1 MINIIT
7 SYKWYDNIIILL
19 KILFL
24 NFSIKFEKYL
34 SEIDNM
40 IYFEKIIKSDNNDLS
55 FIASTHSAHLFNLH
69 LLILWKL
76 YGIEF

>member
-1 MINIIT
+1 M
-7 SYKWYDNIIILL
+7 IILL
-19 KILFL
+19 KILFI

-55 FIASTHSAHLFNLH
+55 FIASTS
-69 LLILWKL
+69 
-76 YGIEF
+76 